1 MLRSILASL
10 VLVTPLV
17 GQEPTPKAERRSF
30 SHREHG
36 EARQDDYSWL
46 KQRDDPAV
54 RKYLVAEN
62 SYTGAYFK
70 PLKPLYTTLLKELR
84 SRVVD
89 EDVSVPVQ
97 RGAYLYYEK
106 YVAGSEYETLCRK
119 KVADGVEEIM
129 LDFNQRAKGHQV
141 FLGGGASVSPD
152 DRLLAWKENHDG
164 TDVYTLHFLELAT
177 GKLLPDEVQGTA
189 FHMGPVWGND
199 NRTLFY
205 TTPDDTQRSYRVM
218 RHVLGTAAKADVVVY
233 EEADRQFDVRI
244 SPTKDRK
251 YLMIESGSTN
261 TTETRVVPLDRPGE
275 PAVVL
280 IPRKAGIRHNVAHRE
295 GRWYSVSNLGGTNG
309 CLLTAVDADGKLG
322 DWEELWPYEE
332 KLALQ
337 WVDAFAS
344 HIVVG
349 ARNQGVPG
357 VFLLDPE
364 TKDKV
369 KDHRWVP
376 APVEGGSLD
385 SDDTPDYHA
394 TAQRVMYTSYV
405 TPFTVADLNLADG
418 TMKVLK
424 QKKVPSGF
432 DPAKYVVEKVEAKA
446 ADGVVVPVWLVRRK
460 DLPLDGSAGL
470 VLDGYGSYGS
480 CSDPW
485 FDAGALSL
493 LDRGV
498 TVATAQVRGGGEFGR
513 TWYEAGRVLKK
524 EVTFTDYIACAKR
537 LVELKYTS
545 PSSLCAYGASA
556 GGLIMGYV
564 MNQAP
569 ELFRA
574 VVADVPFVDALN
586 TQFDPSIPLVTGEYE
601 EWGNPE
607 DRAVFDVMRRYV
619 PYENVKPQVFPSLYV
634 TTGWNDPRVAYWE
647 PAKWVAKIRA
657 VHQGKNPVL
666 LETNF
671 DAGHGGATGRYAQLE
686 DVARRYAFIL
696 RELGKEN

>member
-36 EARQDDYSWL
+36 EVRQDDYSWL

-54 RKYLVAEN
+54 RKYLEAEN
-62 SYTGAYFK
+62 AYTSAYFQ
-70 PLKPLYTTLLKELR
+70 PLKPLYSTLLKELR

-89 EDVSVPVQ
+89 EDVGVPVQ

-119 KVADGVEEIM
+119 KAAGGVEEIM
-129 LDFNQRAKGHQV
+129 LDFNQRAKGHPV

-164 TDVYTLHFLELAT
+164 TDMYTLHFLELAT
-177 GKLLPDEVQGTA
+177 GKLLPDEIAGTA

-205 TTPDDTQRSYRVM
+205 TTPDEAQRSYRVM
-218 RHVLGTAAKADVVVY
+218 RHVLGGKPGDDVILY
-233 EEADRQFDVRI
+233 EETDRQFDVRAF
-244 SPTKDRK
+244 STKDRK
-251 YLMIESGSTN
+251 YLMIESGSSN
-261 TTETRVVPLDRPGE
+261 TTETRVVPLDRPE
-275 PAVVL
+275 EAATVL
-280 IPRKAGIRHNVAHRE
+280 IPRKQGIRHNVAHRE

-309 CLLTAVDADGKLG
+309 CLLTAVDAGGKLG
-322 DWEELWPYEE
+322 EWEEFWPYEE

-349 ARNQGVPG
+349 ARNEGVPG
-357 VFLLDPE
+357 VFLLDSE

-369 KDHRWVP
+369 KERRWVP
-376 APVEGGSLD
+376 APVEGGSFD
-385 SDDTPDYHA
+385 SDETPDYHA

-418 TMKVLK
+418 TMKILK

-432 DPAKYVVEKVEAKA
+432 DSTKYVVEKVEAKA
-446 ADGVVVPVWLVRRK
+446 ADGVVLPVWLVRRK

-485 FDAGALSL
+485 FDAGGLSL

-498 TVATAQVRGGGEFGR
+498 TLATAQVRGGGEFGR

-545 PSSLCAYGASA
+545 PSGLCAYGASA

-564 MNQAP
+564 LNQAP

-601 EWGNPE
+601 EWGNPV

-619 PYENVKPQVFPSLYV
+619 PYENVKPQVYPSLYV

-696 RELGKEN
+696 RELRKEN